1 MIREDIHLKKLDLHI
16 NELLR
21 KDFYKDRQ
29 ISCCPICKS
38 IEYIK
43 YGSYKGIQRY
53 KCKGCGKTFSNST
66 NSLWSYSKH
75 KPTKWIEFI
84 ELMMEKR
91 SLRFCA
97 SKLKINLS
105 TAFYWRHKI
114 LHGLTINSL
123 PNKLKGKIH
132 IGKTLIIE
140 NFKGCRNIETP
151 LRRNIWVVGA
161 KGIDDSMLVKPI
173 SIGNWNFKSFNEK
186 IYSKIEKNSY
196 LISYGDRYITSVV
209 KSHNKILIKETVDEN
224 RIRFLKI
231 NLKNWLKS
239 FCGIATKYLE
249 EYLSFFILFNLEKDI
264 DYMNLINNLN
274 LGDRFISIR
283 NIKHVQL

>member
-1 MIREDIHLKKLDLHI
+1 MIKEDIHLKKLELHI

-21 KDFYKDRQ
+21 KDFYVNRH
-29 ISCCPICKS
+29 ISCCPICGS
-38 IEYIK
+38 SEYIK
-43 YGSYKGIQRY
+43 YGLYKEIQRY
-53 KCKGCGKTFSNST
+53 KCKECRKTFSKST

-75 KPTKWIEFI
+75 NPTKWIEFI

-97 SKLKINLS
+97 SKLKINLA

-123 PNKLKGKIH
+123 PNKLKGNIH

-140 NFKGCRNIETP
+140 NFKGCRNIETQ

-161 KGIDDSMLVKPI
+161 KGIDDSMLAKPI
-173 SIGNWNFKSFNEK
+173 SIGNWNLKSFNEK
-186 IYSKIEKNSY
+186 IYSKIDKNSY
-196 LISYGDRYITSVV
+196 LISYGDRYITSVA
-209 KSHNKILIKETVDEN
+209 KSHNKILIKEIFNEN
-224 RIRFLKI
+224 RIRFLRI

-239 FCGIATKYLE
+239 FYGIATKYLE
-249 EYLSFFILFNLEKDI
+249 EYLSFFILFNLDEII
-264 DYMNLINNLN
+264 DYMKLIKYLA
-274 LGDRFISIR
+274 LGDRFISIKKIR
-283 NIKHVQL
+283 FV